1 MLKPSPNDIFSDN
14 RSRYSF
20 VIAVAKRAREIVD
33 EAEAAGTVLTE
44 SRSALRWMNFPTG
57 NTSSKR
63 RKTLKT
69 KRSNKA
75 EV

>member
-14 RSRYSF
+14 RSRYSC

-44 SRSALRWMNFPTG
+44 KPVSIAVDEFSHG
-57 NTSSKR
+57 EYVIKEKKDSQDE
-63 RKTLKT
+63 TLQ
-69 KRSNKA
+69 
-75 EV
+75 

>member
-14 RSRYSF
+14 RRYSF

-44 SRSALRWMNFPTG
+44 KPVSIAVDEFSHG
-57 NTSSKR
+57 EYVIKEKKDSQDE
-63 RKTLKT
+63 TLQ
-69 KRSNKA
+69 
-75 EV
+75 

>member
-33 EAEAAGTVLTE
+33 EAEESGTILTE
-44 SRSALRWMNFPTG
+44 KPVSSAVDEFSKGEYVIKEKKEPTG
-57 NTSSKR
+57 
-63 RKTLKT
+63 
-69 KRSNKA
+69 
-75 EV
+75 EVSE

>member
-33 EAEAAGTVLTE
+33 EAEAAGTILTE
-44 SRSALRWMNFPTG
+44 KPVSTAVDEF
-57 NTSSKR
+57 SKGEYVI
-63 RKTLKT
+63 KEKKEPQDETLQ
-69 KRSNKA
+69 
-75 EV
+75 